1 MDIKNDHDFSLFPFS
16 PLFAPSRALNPV
28 DLRAHIANFLWPFL
42 LWPQIGPC
50 MHMVYVV
57 ELQR

>member
-1 MDIKNDHDFSLFPFS
+1 MRIKNDHDFSLFPFS
-16 PLFAPSRALNPV
+16 PRFAPSRALNRV

-42 LWPQIGPC
+42 LRPQIGPC
-50 MHMVYVV
+50 MRMVYVV

>member
-1 MDIKNDHDFSLFPFS
+1 MYIKNESNFSLFIFS
-16 PLFAPSRALNPV
+16 PLFDPSRALNPV
-28 DLRAHIANFLWPFL
+28 DLRAHIANLLRPFL

>member
-1 MDIKNDHDFSLFPFS
+1 MDIKNEHDFSLFPFS
-16 PLFAPSRALNPV
+16 PPFAPSRALNPV
-28 DLRAHIANFLWPFL
+28 DLRALIANFLCPFL

-50 MHMVYVV
+50 MHMVYVI